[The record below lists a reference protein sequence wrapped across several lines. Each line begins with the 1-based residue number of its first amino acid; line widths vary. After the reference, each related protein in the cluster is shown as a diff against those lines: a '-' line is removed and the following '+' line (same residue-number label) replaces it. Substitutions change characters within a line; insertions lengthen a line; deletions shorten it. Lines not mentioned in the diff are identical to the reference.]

1 MIRLSIDE
9 IDRIRK
15 ICADL
20 DIDHFTLEQDNSSG
34 IGSVLTL
41 SYDTELKGYSTNIT
55 IEVSGVEN
63 W

>member
-9 IDRIRK
+9 IDRIRT
-15 ICADL
+15 ICGDL
-20 DIDHFTLEQDNSSG
+20 DINYFILTQDASSG
-34 IGSVLTL
+34 IGSTLTL

>member
-15 ICADL
+15 ICGDL
-20 DIDHFTLEQDNSSG
+20 DINYFTLEQDASSG

-41 SYDTELKGYSTNIT
+41 SYDTELKGYSVNVT
-55 IEVSGVEN
+55 IEVSGVES

>member
-15 ICADL
+15 ICQDL
-20 DIDHFTLEQDNSSG
+20 DINYFTLDQDNSSG
-34 IGSVLTL
+34 IGSILTL
-41 SYDTELKGYSTNIT
+41 TYATELKGYSTSIS
-55 IEVSGVEN
+55 IEVSGVES

>member
-9 IDRIRK
+9 IDRIRT
-15 ICADL
+15 ICQEL
-20 DIDHFTLEQDNSSG
+20 DINYFTLEQDNSSG

-41 SYDTELKGYSTNIT
+41 TYSTELKNYSASIS
-55 IEVSGVEN
+55 IEVSGVES

>member
-9 IDRIRK
+9 IDRIRT
-15 ICADL
+15 ICQDL
-20 DIDHFTLEQDNSSG
+20 DINYFTLEQDNSSG

-41 SYDTELKGYSTNIT
+41 TYATEMKNYSANIS
-55 IEVSGVEN
+55 IEVSGVES